1 MLMVLLM
8 MGTLLAAFL
17 DSDGSHF
24 AQIGHLK
31 DVPILADWTQTIA
44 IIQTAIFSTAFQFA
58 VPSIGSITKNKKQMK
73 GIFRN
78 SVGFSYASNLILA
91 VMVAV
96 YFGSNTDP
104 SNNLN
109 WSSYHAGTKG
119 WSKFVSGYIVFFAA
133 IDGLAV
139 FPLICVS
146 LGDILLAG
154 WFGERSHSIA
164 CDWKV
169 RVPFRLLASLPQ
181 TIGALFWRDLGFLAK
196 YFGLFTLI
204 SYSACPAVLYLA
216 SGRFMD
222 QEGLPRKTHYSSQ
235 IFSSD
240 YLAYALLVVIVL
252 VVTGVVVDAILMSG

>member
-1 MLMVLLM
+1 LMVLLM

-17 DSDGSHF
+17 DSEGSHF
-24 AQIGHLK
+24 NDQIGPLK
-31 DVPILADWTQTIA
+31 DVPILADWTQTIS

-78 SVGFSYASNLILA
+78 SVGFSYASNFILA

-109 WSSYHAGTKG
+109 WSNYHAGTKG
-119 WSKFVSGYIVFFAA
+119 WSKFVLGYIVFFAA

-154 WFGERSHSIA
+154 WFGERSHGVVL
-164 CDWKV
+164 DWKV
-169 RVPFRLLASLPQ
+169 RVPFCLLASLPQ
-181 TIGALFWRDLGFLAK
+181 AIGALFWRDLGILAK

-204 SYSACPAVLYLA
+204 SYSAGPAVLYLA
-216 SGRFMD
+216 SGQFMD
-222 QEGLPRKTHYSSQ
+222 QEGLLRKTYYSSQ
-235 IFSSD
+235 MFSSD
-240 YLAYALLVVIVL
+240 YLAYVL
-252 VVTGVVVDAILMSG
+252 FKISLKRPWP